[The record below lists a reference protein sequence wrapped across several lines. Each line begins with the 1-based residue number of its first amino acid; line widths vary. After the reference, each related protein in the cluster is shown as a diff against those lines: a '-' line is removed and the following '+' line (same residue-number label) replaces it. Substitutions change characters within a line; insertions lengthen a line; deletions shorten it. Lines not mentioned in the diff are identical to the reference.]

1 MGEVLVLEKRVS
13 YSPGTDYDALWKKI
27 ISELFE
33 EFILFFAPDLYEA
46 IDFGK
51 GIVFL
56 EQELHKVI
64 IEHNKGKKIADKI
77 VKVSLKN
84 GEEKYVFIHIE
95 IQGKKDP
102 DFSRRMFTY
111 FYRLFDR
118 FQENIYSI
126 AILTDLSKSNDPQ
139 AFQYSFYGTELM
151 YRFNTYKFNEEDI
164 PSLKKSTNPFAI
176 AVLAGIYLHQ
186 TEKNYHKRYEVKKK
200 LLKDFIL
207 TNPNLKSIYAEA
219 LFYFIDYLLYL
230 PHELT
235 KQLTKDLSINI
246 EKEAKHMLYSE
257 KIKEAPTLAE
267 YFKTVREEGFEIG
280 IEKGKMEEKRNLA
293 AELLREG
300 FSVEKV
306 AKMVKLSLDEVK
318 EIEASIHFNRPES

>member
-1 MGEVLVLEKRVS
+1 
-13 YSPGTDYDALWKKI
+13 
-27 ISELFE
+27 
-33 EFILFFAPDLYEA
+33 
-46 IDFGK
+46 
-51 GIVFL
+51 
-56 EQELHKVI
+56 
-64 IEHNKGKKIADKI
+64 
-77 VKVSLKN
+77 
-84 GEEKYVFIHIE
+84 
-95 IQGKKDP
+95 
-102 DFSRRMFTY
+102 MFTY

-126 AILTDLSKSNDPQ
+126 AILTDLSKSNNPQ
-139 AFQYSFYGTELM
+139 PFQYSFYGTELT

-207 TNPNLKSIYAEA
+207 TNTNLKSIYAEA

-267 YFKTVREEGFEIG
+267 YFKTVREEGFE
-280 IEKGKMEEKRNLA
+280 KGKMEEKRNLA

-306 AKMVKLSLDEVK
+306 AKMVKLSLDEVE
-318 EIEASIHFNRPES
+318 EIGASIHPNQPES